1 MPGYN
6 WCYRE
11 SQKKTI
17 TVISR
22 GLKNQ
27 CVCLHV
33 ENKKSVT
40 KLTQLKQISGVH
52 IWQWHI
58 TFHQLKFVPG
68 VIMLHLSKAL
78 FKVKLLFKASFYYN
92 SWKKAEALCQKG
104 QESHFCSGLEVYL
117 LSPPFAAISVSQSVV
132 LYRKI
137 QGIFCSAS
145 CSISFGNENTQY
157 DVAEWLALI
166 WWYLE
171 VGD

>member
-52 IWQWHI
+52 I
-58 TFHQLKFVPG
+58 
-68 VIMLHLSKAL
+68 
-78 FKVKLLFKASFYYN
+78 
-92 SWKKAEALCQKG
+92 
-104 QESHFCSGLEVYL
+104 
-117 LSPPFAAISVSQSVV
+117 
-132 LYRKI
+132 
-137 QGIFCSAS
+137 
-145 CSISFGNENTQY
+145 
-157 DVAEWLALI
+157 
-166 WWYLE
+166 
-171 VGD
+171 